1 MVQEQPVIIERI
13 CGAQILGNSQFSTKV
28 LKFETLFLFLSFV
41 RQIFSALRR
50 KCKSFYLD
58 KHWLGPAAPSQHL
71 LLF

>member
-41 RQIFSALRR
+41 R
-50 KCKSFYLD
+50 
-58 KHWLGPAAPSQHL
+58 
-71 LLF
+71 